1 MEERAW
7 RWGGGGGAARECWFW
22 GCLRDGH
29 PLAVWRRKI
38 APRGLMAARCHRATE
53 EQPQDTTGRWWEP
66 EGRDPWRVRQVRGR
80 KRGRGQKEELGGG
93 PLAGP
98 TSVHLSQE
106 RRGRDRFLL
115 GPPARLEEEANL
127 GELSRP
133 RGILPLCPNVSP
145 PIPRCEGA
153 SPSAVASLCPFS
165 GLLPLFLLA
174 FLAPSPHFPPPFLPS
189 LHLPPPLNPSCCII
203 SISTCQTPIDTPAP
217 DVIWAWV
224 GVCVC
229 VGGTSTPGSEK
240 CPEGVTL
247 SWSLT
252 LILVSEPFSPRPLFL
267 LLPKAR
273 DGELWTHHSSL

>member
-1 MEERAW
+1 M
-7 RWGGGGGAARECWFW
+7 GGGGAARECWFW

-38 APRGLMAARCHRATE
+38 APRGPMAARCHRATE

-80 KRGRGQKEELGGG
+80 KRVRGQIEELGGG

-106 RRGRDRFLL
+106 RRGRDRLLL

-145 PIPRCEGA
+145 T
-153 SPSAVASLCPFS
+153 SPGVREPLLLHLLLCVLSLGFS
-165 GLLPLFLLA
+165 PYFSLP
-174 FLAPSPHFPPPFLPS
+174 SFPPLPPSLLLSSLPS
-189 LHLPPPLNPSCCII
+189 IYLHP
-203 SISTCQTPIDTPAP
+203 
-217 DVIWAWV
+217 
-224 GVCVC
+224 
-229 VGGTSTPGSEK
+229 STP
-240 CPEGVTL
+240 PV
-247 SWSLT
+247 
-252 LILVSEPFSPRPLFL
+252 
-267 LLPKAR
+267 A
-273 DGELWTHHSSL
+273 